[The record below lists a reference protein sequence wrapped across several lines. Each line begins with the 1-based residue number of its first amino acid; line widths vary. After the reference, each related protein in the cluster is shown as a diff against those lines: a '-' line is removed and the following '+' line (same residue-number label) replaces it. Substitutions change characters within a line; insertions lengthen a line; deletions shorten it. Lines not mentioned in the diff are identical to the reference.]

1 MDAMERERL
10 TKAHHAAQLLLADAR
25 EVHAK
30 TDSVALEELMIGVI
44 TQDQHQPTAQKAFG
58 AEGLILD

>member
-30 TDSVALEELMIGVI
+30 TDSVALEELMIEVI
-44 TQDQHQPTAQKAFG
+44 TQVTNISRLLRRLSEQRD
-58 AEGLILD
+58 

>member
-1 MDAMERERL
+1 MDAMELERL
-10 TKAHHAAQLLLADAR
+10 TKAHQTAQLLLADAR

-44 TQDQHQPTAQKAFG
+44 TQVTDISRLLKRLSEQR
-58 AEGLILD
+58 